1 MPRRPMFPDMPM
13 IEPSTRVAGAAR
25 PETMPRRRTVAATS
39 IEGVSFAMT
48 GLFVV
53 IFLDQ

>member
-1 MPRRPMFPDMPM
+1 M